1 MSEDCLWPQGLQ
13 PTRLLCPWDSPSKNT
28 GVHCPALLRGIF
40 MTQES
45 NLHLSCILHWQAD
58 SLPLAPQ
65 HKLLNRTAKITSVHL
80 SNLGDKQELTLSV
93 YGASVMCE
101 SAPGKMLM
109 KVQDDRL
116 AWGVDWT
123 HTPSLS
129 FSDFR
134 SKSLFDVNSF
144 TVINISQ
151 A

>member
-1 MSEDCLWPQGLQ
+1 
-13 PTRLLCPWDSPSKNT
+13 
-28 GVHCPALLRGIF
+28 

-116 AWGVDWT
+116 AWGVD
-123 HTPSLS
+123 
-129 FSDFR
+129 
-134 SKSLFDVNSF
+134 
-144 TVINISQ
+144 
-151 A
+151 